1 MGTRRLPA
9 GYFDTFRPCGYVRR
23 YARLSHARRR
33 RRTIVVYERKGKTRK
48 RTAVD
53 YRGFNRYDSFLMR
66 DDTVH
71 IRLLFRVRSDAG
83 FLDRLSLGD
92 TDKRAVFMELQPQ
105 MAQKQ
110 VAIDDSF
117 VNTSVV
123 ASALYL
129 PAIRQLQV
137 MAYIYTR
144 RTDGNYNRSVEQS
157 DQIQIKFFGG
167 FI

>member
-1 MGTRRLPA
+1 
-9 GYFDTFRPCGYVRR
+9 
-23 YARLSHARRR
+23 
-33 RRTIVVYERKGKTRK
+33 
-48 RTAVD
+48 
-53 YRGFNRYDSFLMR
+53 MR
-66 DDTVH
+66 DDTVR

-167 FI
+167 CI